1 MPSAAWYA
9 WFSNKPK
16 ASHTP
21 TPMSFDL
28 LGIANYPA
36 YCATVLVFLAIPGPG
51 TFALLTASAKGGVR
65 GGYASLLGL
74 MLGDWIFMTAAMLG
88 LGAVLT
94 AMPTL
99 FKGIQYL
106 GAAYLV
112 WVGIQLFRTQD
123 GDSGISTLLPM
134 DNGRFL
140 RQSFFIT
147 LINPK
152 AIVFYMAFF
161 PLFITPAIHQ
171 GALTF
176 AVMGITVSL
185 LTLVYGS
192 GLILIGNAVA
202 ARLKHHRRA
211 RRIAHKLAGAG
222 MMGFGVKMA
231 TQ

>member
-1 MPSAAWYA
+1 
-9 WFSNKPK
+9 
-16 ASHTP
+16 
-21 TPMSFDL
+21 MSFDF

-36 YCATVLVFLAIPGPG
+36 FCATVLVFLAIPGPG
-51 TFALLTASAKGGVR
+51 TFAVLTATAKGGVR

-74 MLGDWIFMTAAMLG
+74 AVGDWVFMLAAMLG

-99 FKGIQYL
+99 FKSIQYL

-112 WVGIQLFRTQD
+112 WVGIQLLRVKSEGD
-123 GDSGISTLLPM
+123 GVSTLLPM
-134 DNGRFL
+134 ENGRYA
-140 RQSFFIT
+140 RQSFLIT

-171 GALTF
+171 GVVTF
-176 AVMGITVSL
+176 AAMGITISL
-185 LTLVYGS
+185 LTAFYCTL
-192 GLILIGNAVA
+192 LIFVGNAVA
-202 ARLKHHRRA
+202 SKLKRHQTLRQA
-211 RRIAHKLAGAG
+211 AHKIAGLA
-222 MMGFGVKMA
+222 MIGFGVKMA

>member
-1 MPSAAWYA
+1 
-9 WFSNKPK
+9 
-16 ASHTP
+16 
-21 TPMSFDL
+21 MSFDF

-36 YCATVLVFLAIPGPG
+36 FCLTVLVFLAIPGPG
-51 TFALLTASAKGGVR
+51 TFAILTATAKGGVR

-74 MLGDWIFMTAAMLG
+74 ALGDWVYMLAAMFG

-112 WVGIQLFRTQD
+112 WVGIQLLRTKTND
-123 GDSGISTLLPM
+123 DASISTLLPM
-134 DNGRFL
+134 DNGKYA
-140 RQSFFIT
+140 RQSFLIT

-161 PLFITPAIHQ
+161 PLFITPTIHQ

-176 AVMGITVSL
+176 AAMGLSITA
-185 LTLVYGS
+185 LTIVYCTM
-192 GLILIGNAVA
+192 LIFVGNAVA
-202 ARLKHHRRA
+202 RRLKQHRAVRA
-211 RRIAHKLAGAG
+211 AAHKIAGLA
-222 MMGFGVKMA
+222 MVGFGVKMA